1 MATIERA
8 AIRKILDS
16 RGNATVEVDLYA
28 PTRSRVGAPSGAST
42 GAHEA
47 QAFPSG
53 GVDEAVRIFRE
64 EIAPRIRGR
73 DITDQDGLDHLL
85 RELDGTPNFSRIGG
99 NVAVAVSL
107 ANAKAA
113 ARAAGEPLF
122 RHLGGPA
129 RRMPFPFGNVIGG
142 GRHAV
147 GGTTIQAYLVV
158 SQGPRVSANVFA
170 NARVHRRIKEV
181 LSKKHPGEPLGRGD
195 EGAWVAK
202 LGDEEALALLADAC
216 RAVEAEVG
224 FPVRPAMDL
233 AASEFFQ
240 DDAYVYPG
248 KRLSAGEQIDF
259 LVRLVKDY
267 GVYGLEDP
275 LDEEDF
281 DGFAA
286 LTKAIGKRCVII
298 GDDLFCTSVDRLRDG
313 IAAGAGNAILIKP
326 NQIGTLTET
335 RATVETARKAGYE
348 TVVSH
353 RSGETTD
360 DTIAHLAVAF
370 GSLGIKTG
378 TVGGE
383 RTAKLNEL
391 IRIDEELHEGMLC
404 KRKSRR
410 ASRDCSCPKTST

>member
-1 MATIERA
+1 MPIIERA
-8 AIRKILDS
+8 SIRKVLDS
-16 RGNATVEVDLYA
+16 RGNATVEVDLFA
-28 PTRSRVGAPSGAST
+28 PIRVRVAAPSGAST

-47 QAFPSG
+47 QAFPKG
-53 GVDEAVRIFRE
+53 GADEAVRLFTKDLGP
-64 EIAPRIRGR
+64 ALKGR
-73 DITDQDGLDHLL
+73 DVADQEGLDRWL
-85 RELDGTPNFSRIGG
+85 REVDGTPNFSRIGG
-99 NVAVAVSL
+99 NLAAAISL
-107 ANAKAA
+107 ANARAA
-113 ARAAGEPLF
+113 AAAAGRPLYRF
-122 RHLGGPA
+122 LGGRSA
-129 RRMPFPFGNVIGG
+129 GKMPFPFGNVIGG

-147 GGTTIQAYLVV
+147 GGTTVQEYLVV
-158 SQGPRVSANVFA
+158 SQGPTVAGNVFA
-170 NARVHRRIKEV
+170 NARVHHRLKEV
-181 LSKKHPGEPLGRGD
+181 LSRKFPGEPLGRGD

-216 RAVEAEVG
+216 KTVEKDLG

-233 AASEFFQ
+233 AASEFYR
-240 DDAYVYPG
+240 DG
-248 KRLSAGEQIDF
+248 KYRYKDRALAPGEQIEF
-259 LVRLVKDY
+259 LVRLAKDY
-267 GVYGLEDP
+267 GVYAYEDP

-286 LTKAIGKRCVII
+286 LTKAIGKKVVLI
-298 GDDLFCTSVDRLRDG
+298 GDDIYCTNVERLRRG
-313 IAAGAGNAILIKP
+313 IASGSGNAILIKP

-335 RATVETARKAGYE
+335 RATVETARKAGWA

-391 IRIDEELHEGMLC
+391 IRIEEELHEGM
-404 KRKSRR
+404 
-410 ASRDCSCPKTST
+410 

>member
-1 MATIERA
+1 MIERA
-8 AIRKILDS
+8 SIRKILDS
-16 RGNATVEVDLYA
+16 RGNATVEVDLFA
-28 PTRSRVGAPSGAST
+28 PGRVRFDAPSGAST

-47 QAFPSG
+47 QAFPRG
-53 GVDEAVRIFRE
+53 GAEEALRVFARD
-64 EIAPRIRGR
+64 IAPRLKGR
-73 DITDQDGLDHLL
+73 DVSDQEGLDRLL
-85 RELDGTPNFSRIGG
+85 REIDGTPNFSRIGG

-113 ARAAGEPLF
+113 AVAAGQPLYRF
-122 RHLGGPA
+122 LGG
-129 RRMPFPFGNVIGG
+129 RSSGKMPFPFGNVIGG

-147 GGTTIQAYLVV
+147 GGTTIQEYLVV
-158 SQGPRVSANVFA
+158 SQGPTVVGNVFA
-170 NARVHRRIKEV
+170 NARVHHLLKEA
-181 LSKKHPGEPLGRGD
+181 LSKKRPGEPLGRGD

-202 LGDEEALALLADAC
+202 VTDEEALALLADAC
-216 RAVEAEVG
+216 RVVETEVG
-224 FPVRPAMDL
+224 FHVRPGLDL
-233 AASEFFQ
+233 AASEFFR
-240 DDAYVYPG
+240 DG
-248 KRLSAGEQIDF
+248 KYGYKDRARTTEEQIEF
-259 LVRLVKDY
+259 LVRLAKDY
-267 GVYGLEDP
+267 GVYSYEDP

-286 LTKAIGKRCVII
+286 LTKEIGKKVVLI
-298 GDDLFCTSVDRLRDG
+298 GDDIYCTDAERLRRG

-335 RATVETARKAGYE
+335 RATVETARKAGWA

-391 IRIDEELHEGMLC
+391 IRIEEELHEGM
-404 KRKSRR
+404 
-410 ASRDCSCPKTST
+410 

>member
-1 MATIERA
+1 MATIEHA
-8 AIRKILDS
+8 SIRRILDS
-16 RGNATVEVDLYA
+16 RGNATVEVDLRA
-28 PTRSRVGAPSGAST
+28 GGLFRVAAPSGAST

-47 QAFPSG
+47 QAFPEG
-53 GVDEAVRIFRE
+53 GVDEALRLFSK
-64 EIAPRIRGR
+64 EIAPRLLGR
-73 DITDQDGLDHLL
+73 DVADQAGLDRLL
-85 RELDGTPNFSRIGG
+85 QEIDGTPNFSRIGG

-113 ARAAGEPLF
+113 SHAAGQPLF
-122 RHLGGPA
+122 RFLGGPDA
-129 RRMPFPFGNVIGG
+129 RKMPFPFGNVIGG

-147 GGTTIQAYLVV
+147 GGTTIQEYLVV
-158 SQGPRVSANVFA
+158 SQGPTVAGNVFA
-170 NARVHRRIKEV
+170 NARVHRRIKEA
-181 LSKKHPGEPLGRGD
+181 LAKKHPGEPLGRGD

-202 LGDEEALALLADAC
+202 LDDEEALALLADSC
-216 RAVEAEVG
+216 KAVEKEVG
-224 FPVRPAMDL
+224 FRVRPEMDL
-233 AASEFFQ
+233 AASEFFSEGE
-240 DDAYVYPG
+240 YRYKG
-248 KRLSAGEQIDF
+248 KFLTPSKQIEF
-259 LVRLVKDY
+259 LERLVNEY
-267 GVYGLEDP
+267 GVYSLEDP

-281 DGFAA
+281 EGFAE
-286 LTKAIGKRCVII
+286 LTKSLGKKCVII
-298 GDDLFCTSVDRLRDG
+298 GDDIFCTNPDRLRKG

-326 NQIGTLTET
+326 NQVGTLSET

-391 IRIDEELHEGMLC
+391 IRIEDELHEG
-404 KRKSRR
+404 
-410 ASRDCSCPKTST
+410 T